1 MPPVLRGE
9 GEGITDEA
17 PDPLSQCVIPVL
29 YMNGLSV
36 LLAHLEEDLLG
47 KDGRLSL
54 PVVSC
59 HYQSFTLDL

>member
-17 PDPLSQCVIPVL
+17 PDSLSQCVIPML

-36 LLAHLEEDLLG
+36 LPGHVAEDLLG
-47 KDGRLSL
+47 KDGGLCL

-59 HYQSFTLDL
+59 HYHSFLLDL